1 MRDNRSPTLYLALVL
16 FSSLRP
22 GPVFFPHV
30 PVVQSAAL
38 SVAFSCSI
46 PQDLPMQSQ
55 RFIPGQN
62 ASFESSIATELAAC
76 AKLYPVARA

>member
-1 MRDNRSPTLYLALVL
+1 
-16 FSSLRP
+16 
-22 GPVFFPHV
+22 
-30 PVVQSAAL
+30 
-38 SVAFSCSI
+38 
-46 PQDLPMQSQ
+46 MQSQ